1 MVLSC
6 DGPDSLFDS
15 HKLVLSMPFS
25 DSKRVGVF
33 CARGEWLL
41 GCFPPCPAHPLL
53 PKLFL
58 LLYTSPIPSTSS
70 VPPCTSDV
78 QLTAATY
85 EGGSKMSPISQRR
98 PLGLRLKESSVSKS
112 HNQLGVER
120 AFEPGSLK
128 SPNPSS
134 FHCRPPPLVRQLGMS
149 SSCTSRSVQAG

>member
-85 EGGSKMSPISQRR
+85 EGGSKTSPISQRR
-98 PLGLRLKESSVSKS
+98 PLGLRLRNPPSLS
-112 HNQLGVER
+112 HTTNWGWSGHSNPGLLR
-120 AFEPGSLK
+120 AQTPPLSTAVPLLWSGSL
-128 SPNPSS
+128 
-134 FHCRPPPLVRQLGMS
+134 G
-149 SSCTSRSVQAG
+149 